1 MGTGKDGKFR
11 PVDKDGKPSGEY
23 LVNEPPDEWMAKEV
37 IRNILMKYSHGPLTS
52 KRVYSL
58 WLALSTAAWLGTTPL
73 AFAQEVVP
81 AGRRAP
87 LAENTLLED
96 VIVTAQKRD
105 QRIQDVPVSMTAFNA
120 EHLDAMKFR
129 GLQDIRM
136 GIPNASFDEID
147 SSRGVANFS
156 IRGLG
161 INSSIPSL
169 DPTVGM
175 FIDGVYMGTTSLLL
189 FDMFDLESVE
199 VLRGPQGVLFGRN
212 VVGGA
217 VLLNTRAPTDQ
228 YEATLRSAVEGG
240 GKAPSFINS
249 ATLNA
254 PLTDTLAARVTLH
267 SNQDQGWFKNQRD
280 GKAFGAKETLMLRPI
295 VAWQPTPQI
304 GLTVRYEY
312 QNIQSDG
319 SAAQNADYY
328 NRRGHKFYVAHDG
341 DLDAHTHFFHARLDW
356 DVPFGKGRITDI
368 FAWRRARGGSFA
380 DFAGQP
386 EPPRY
391 PLSQINFG
399 TAMETE
405 QFSNEL
411 RYVGT
416 FFNRVQLTTGVYYFT
431 NALDYFETRELGFT
445 NGSLIHQFGG
455 GYYEVDTV
463 GLFLNTDYDLT
474 EWLTLTGGLR
484 YTYEA
489 KNADIAY
496 LPHNQFLNDP
506 DHPGCHMLREPRC
519 PLDSSDAASWNSLS
533 PKIGVAVRPVDQV
546 LLYGH
551 WTRGFRSGNYNVR
564 ITGSRSVDQEGP
576 SDAEQTDNFELGFKT
591 TVGPRL
597 RINGAVFFNIM
608 KDMQRDVL
616 IPGGPSGVVQD
627 VANTA
632 DAEIFGVELDGS
644 YALADQLI
652 LQGAV
657 GFLDAQYTDIWY
669 DISGDGIVDGADKAL
684 DLIRAPVW
692 TYHVALRHS
701 LAIGSGHRLGSRI
714 QYAYR
719 DRYYSQDNNAL
730 YHRQS
735 KQVEVGLDVHL
746 YNSRWIMSLYG
757 KNLLN
762 EANHGAIAVSRNPD
776 NGFGSAAL
784 LSKGR
789 IYGLE
794 LTYRFR

>member
-1 MGTGKDGKFR
+1 M
-11 PVDKDGKPSGEY
+11 
-23 LVNEPPDEWMAKEV
+23 
-37 IRNILMKYSHGPLTS
+37 
-52 KRVYSL
+52 
-58 WLALSTAAWLGTTPL
+58 
-73 AFAQEVVP
+73 
-81 AGRRAP
+81 
-87 LAENTLLED
+87 
-96 VIVTAQKRD
+96 
-105 QRIQDVPVSMTAFNA
+105 
-120 EHLDAMKFR
+120 
-129 GLQDIRM
+129 
-136 GIPNASFDEID
+136 
-147 SSRGVANFS
+147 
-156 IRGLG
+156 
-161 INSSIPSL
+161 
-169 DPTVGM
+169 
-175 FIDGVYMGTTSLLL
+175 
-189 FDMFDLESVE
+189 
-199 VLRGPQGVLFGRN
+199 
-212 VVGGA
+212 
-217 VLLNTRAPTDQ
+217 
-228 YEATLRSAVEGG
+228 
-240 GKAPSFINS
+240 
-249 ATLNA
+249 
-254 PLTDTLAARVTLH
+254 
-267 SNQDQGWFKNQRD
+267 
-280 GKAFGAKETLMLRPI
+280 
-295 VAWQPTPQI
+295 
-304 GLTVRYEY
+304 
-312 QNIQSDG
+312 
-319 SAAQNADYY
+319 
-328 NRRGHKFYVAHDG
+328 
-341 DLDAHTHFFHARLDW
+341 
-356 DVPFGKGRITDI
+356 
-368 FAWRRARGGSFA
+368 
-380 DFAGQP
+380 
-386 EPPRY
+386 
-391 PLSQINFG
+391 
-399 TAMETE
+399 
-405 QFSNEL
+405 
-411 RYVGT
+411 
-416 FFNRVQLTTGVYYFT
+416 
-431 NALDYFETRELGFT
+431 
-445 NGSLIHQFGG
+445 
-455 GYYEVDTV
+455 
-463 GLFLNTDYDLT
+463 
-474 EWLTLTGGLR
+474 
-484 YTYEA
+484 
-489 KNADIAY
+489 
-496 LPHNQFLNDP
+496 
-506 DHPGCHMLREPRC
+506 
-519 PLDSSDAASWNSLS
+519 
-533 PKIGVAVRPVDQV
+533 DQV

-591 TVGPRL
+591 TVGPRM
-597 RINGAVFFNIM
+597 RINDAVFFNIM

-762 EANHGAIAVSRNPD
+762 EANHGAVAVSRNPD